1 MGIIILNYPAKFSM
15 FDGTS
20 SQLSKCIQMKSL
32 SLSTLLTDLQKII
45 FEEQS
50 NSFVLWLIE
59 IF

>member
-1 MGIIILNYPAKFSM
+1 MGIIFLNYPAKFSM

-50 NSFVLWLIE
+50 NTFVLWLIE